1 MASIAAMYV
10 PRSWFRTKSE
20 IDTKDGKHLLVA
32 WGFGDDEAQAKVE
45 AGRRLQRLSRFW
57 LEGAREG
64 FEYDYGDRPMRE
76 EILQVLGPE
85 ALLTRNRHGAVVLN
99 AARLLFLDVD
109 LPESSFSG
117 LKRLFGRKDPAAA
130 AVERLRD
137 EVRAAPAGTF
147 RLYRTAAGLR
157 ALAIDRAYDPAGP
170 ETQALME
177 RTGTDPAFARL
188 CRAQKSFRA
197 RLTPK
202 PWRCECP
209 KPPGEYPRAEPDE
222 QREFANWC
230 KQYAHA
236 IEDHA
241 TCRFLE
247 TVGAGKAAP
256 ALQPLVELH
265 DEVTRCTEDLPLA

>member
-1 MASIAAMYV
+1 MLWIIIIIALVVVGGVTAMAVARRNAR
-10 PRSWFRTKSE
+10 PRLPSK
-20 IDTKDGKHLLVA
+20 
-32 WGFGDDEAQAKVE
+32 EA
-45 AGRRLQRLSRFW
+45 
-57 LEGAREG
+57 
-64 FEYDYGDRPMRE
+64 
-76 EILQVLGPE
+76 
-85 ALLTRNRHGAVVLN
+85 
-99 AARLLFLDVD
+99 
-109 LPESSFSG
+109 
-117 LKRLFGRKDPAAA
+117 
-130 AVERLRD
+130 
-137 EVRAAPAGTF
+137 
-147 RLYRTAAGLR
+147 
-157 ALAIDRAYDPAGP
+157 
-170 ETQALME
+170 QALME